1 MDLKY
6 VLSFDVGTSSTK
18 GILID
23 HRGNVRAFTSVS
35 YSIFTPHPGWVE
47 QDPLDYWNAITR
59 GSRNLLQESGA
70 AAEEIAG
77 IVFTTQAMGVIP
89 MTKDGST
96 LYRNITW
103 VDGRAEEQAERLMR
117 KFGGKNAFKTI
128 VGVEVTGKD
137 VLPKLMWLKQTH
149 PEIYKETDKI
159 FDVNTFLKFK
169 ATGNKKFEWSGACS
183 YAFDLKKK
191 DWVRIFFKLG
201 GIDLNKLPELMRSVD
216 VIGGLTKEA
225 AEEMGLSEGTP
236 VFGGCDD
243 TQSAAVGS
251 GATEEGE
258 AHIYTGTSA
267 WLGVTT
273 AKDHGFKNGAF
284 TLQSADPKMNLVVGI
299 TESAGANIEWFVQNF
314 YGEEGLTADE
324 MFRKFEKDIEK
335 TPPGADHLVFT
346 PWFLGERCPVSTTT
360 TRGTVFNLGLEH
372 SKAHF
377 SRAMCEGIG
386 YNLRW
391 SIENF
396 EKSFK
401 FRIRTIR
408 IIGGGSVNDNW
419 MQVLA
424 DITGREIMTT
434 QQPRLAGAIGASLCA
449 FIGSGIISDFSK
461 VKEFIKENRRFQP
474 SPENKK
480 LYDEIYLS
488 YRDIYYG
495 LRKPYM
501 NANLKRFSLK

>member
-1 MDLKY
+1 MKY

-23 HRGNVRAFTSVS
+23 STGQVMAFASVNYPVFS
-35 YSIFTPHPGWVE
+35 PHPGWVE
-47 QDPLDYWNAITR
+47 QEPLDYWNAITQ
-59 GSRNLLQESGA
+59 GSRNLLKESGVSPSD
-70 AAEEIAG
+70 ISG

-89 MTKDGST
+89 VTKDGST

-117 KFGGKNAFKTI
+117 KFGGKKAFKTI

-137 VLPKLMWLKQTH
+137 VLPKLMWLRQIQ
-149 PEIYKETDKI
+149 PEIYKETDKVL
-159 FDVNTFLKFK
+159 DVNTYLKYK
-169 ATGNKKFEWSGACS
+169 ATGKQLFEWSGACS

-201 GIDLNKLPELMRSVD
+201 GIDLNKLPGLMRSVD

-225 AEEMGLSEGTP
+225 AEEMGLPEGTP

-273 AKDHGFKNGAF
+273 SKDHGFKNGAF

-299 TESAGANIEWFVQNF
+299 TESAGANIEWFVENF
-314 YGEEGLTADE
+314 YKEEQLTTDE
-324 MFRKFEKDIEK
+324 AFGRFEQDIDK
-335 TPPGADHLVFT
+335 TPPGANHLVFT
-346 PWFLGERCPVSTTT
+346 PWFLGERCPVGTTT

-401 FRIRTIR
+401 FRIKFIR
-408 IIGGGSVNDNW
+408 IIGGGSVNDRW

-434 QQPRLAGAIGASLCA
+434 LQPKLAGAIGASLCA
-449 FIGSGIISDFSK
+449 FIGSGQISDFSK
-461 VKEFIKENRRFQP
+461 VKDFIR
-474 SPENKK
+474 ENKRFK
-480 LYDEIYLS
+480 SSAENKNLYDEIYLS
-488 YRDIYYG
+488 YRDVYFG
-495 LRKPYM
+495 LKAPYKR
-501 NANLKRFSLK
+501 ANLKRFSLK